1 MVVNPEGKENLQK
14 RKRRKIFCL
23 DLVGAPSRERSGSGD
38 TQICLCTFIKK
49 EAGHACL
56 GVSCVELFMSS
67 IVELHVKDGRGKKDD
82 GHLMRRAASFE
93 KTLMLGKIEGKR
105 RS

>member
-23 DLVGAPSRERSGSGD
+23 DLVGAPSREGSGSGD
-38 TQICLCTFIKK
+38 TQICLCAFIKK

-56 GVSCVELFMSS
+56 GVSRVELFMSS
-67 IVELHVKDGRGKKDD
+67 IVELHVKDGRGKKD
-82 GHLMRRAASFE
+82 AE
-93 KTLMLGKIEGKR
+93 KTAGKAFCK
-105 RS
+105 